1 LSDLLDLWVAGLSR
15 WKGTCVDSV
24 GRGKWIDW
32 LLELVVVKYP
42 YKVPAVFHFAV
53 ARQPLV

>member
-15 WKGTCVDSV
+15 WKGTCADSV
-24 GRGKWIDW
+24 GRDKWIDW

-42 YKVPAVFHFAV
+42 YTAPAVFHFASS
-53 ARQPLV
+53 